1 MGRGIHLV
9 VGNGRLGRWLAGGAL
24 AANAGLRRAARGF
37 RLHVPERLLI
47 APQELVAGDPV
58 AAYDICEGQFLLVGR
73 TVQTKGLSVFSVV
86 PPNAE
91 WARALHGFAWLTHF
105 REVEDPAVRAQARAF
120 VGDWMDTRAACNNG
134 SAWLPEVAA
143 RRLLSWL
150 SQSPLL
156 LTGADHGFYH
166 RFMREL
172 ARTAFHC
179 EIAAGRGSLGLAQL
193 DAAIAYAAYTL
204 CAETREDEW
213 RRGTKLL
220 ANALAGTILADGT
233 PVTRNPQDAVTLAAD
248 LLPLRT
254 AFTARGR
261 TPPPQLQI
269 AIERLLRFLRLMRHP
284 SGELALFNGMGAT
297 EFDTVSALLQ
307 FDDARSGAVPVSAPF
322 GGYHRLE
329 RGAMTVL
336 VDAGAAPMRQ
346 NALKAHAGL
355 ASFEVSAAGERV
367 FVNCGAPKAGLV
379 EIRQAVRETAA
390 HNALMIAGESTA
402 RFRPVLR
409 ADGGRERALV
419 EPRDR
424 PGVERNADGPDDVIV
439 IANDGGLK
447 ARGIRHERSLT
458 VASDGLSLRGEDLV
472 AIDPRRSRSGFGVL
486 ELRFHLHPA
495 ILPEPD
501 VEAGLVRLGFADGSR
516 WEFEAGGLPLHVEE
530 SIFFGGLAS
539 QRRTRQLVITLPC
552 SDVTIIWSLSRVSG
566 PG

>member
-1 MGRGIHLV
+1 MVIADGRFG
-9 VGNGRLGRWLAGGAL
+9 GWLAGGGRAV
-24 AANAGLRRAARGF
+24 NAGLRRAVRGF
-37 RLHVPERLLI
+37 RLRVPERLLI
-47 APQELVAGDPV
+47 APQELVAGDPI
-58 AAYDICEGQFLLVGR
+58 AAYDICDGQFLLVGR
-73 TVQTKGLSVFSVV
+73 TVQTKGVPVFNVV

-105 REVEDPAVRAQARAF
+105 REVEDPAVRAHARGL
-120 VGDWMDTRAACNNG
+120 VGDWMASRAACNNR

-179 EIAAGRGSLGLAQL
+179 EIAAGRGSLGLVQL
-193 DAAIAYAAYTL
+193 DSAIAYAAYTL
-204 CAETREDEW
+204 CAETREEEW

-220 ANALAGTILADGT
+220 ANALVGTILADGT

-254 AFTARGR
+254 AYTARGR
-261 TPPPQLQI
+261 TPPPQLQT

-329 RGAMTVL
+329 RGEMTVL
-336 VDAGAAPMRQ
+336 VDAGAAPMRV

-355 ASFEVSAAGERV
+355 ASFEVSAAGERL

-390 HNALMIAGESTA
+390 HNALMLAGESAA
-402 RFRPVLR
+402 RFRPVR
-409 ADGGRERALV
+409 RQDGGLERALV

-424 PGVERNADGPDDVIV
+424 PGVERKADGPDDVIV
-439 IANDGGLK
+439 IANDGYLK

-458 VASDGLSLRGEDLV
+458 VADDGLSLRGEDLV
-472 AIDPRRSRSGFGVL
+472 AIDPKRSRSGLGML
-486 ELRFHLHPA
+486 ELRFHLHPG
-495 ILPEPD
+495 IVPRS
-501 VEAGLVRLGFADGSR
+501 EAGAGVVQFELGDGSR
-516 WEFEAGGLPLHVEE
+516 WEFEAGGLAISVEE

-552 SDVTIIWSLSRVSG
+552 SDVTVIWSLSRVSA